1 MHFPE
6 LTKKLQGMIVLFEEK
21 ISAIRTGKANPGILQ
36 NLEVEAYGTKMKIC
50 EVASLSSPDPQM
62 IVVQPWDPTLAA
74 EIEKAVQKSN
84 LNLNPFNDGGVI
96 KVPVPSLS
104 EERRREL
111 AKVIDRELEQE
122 RQEVRN
128 IRQDAMR
135 SLDEM
140 KEEKVIS
147 EDDRFRERE
156 KIEEEV
162 KKTNKVL
169 EEKADKKRE
178 EILAI

>member
-6 LTKKLQGMIVLFEEK
+6 LVKKLQGKIALFEERT
-21 ISAIRTGKANPGILQ
+21 SGIRTGKANPGILQ
-36 NLEVEAYGTKMKIC
+36 NLEVEAYGTTMKIC
-50 EVASLSSPDPQM
+50 EVASLSSLDPNM
-62 IVVQPWDPTLAA
+62 IIVQPWDPTLAT
-74 EIEKAVQKSN
+74 EIAKAIQKSN
-84 LNLNPFNDGGVI
+84 LNLNPFNDGGVV
-96 KVPVPSLS
+96 KVPIPPLS
-104 EERRREL
+104 EERRLEL
-111 AKVIDRELEQE
+111 AKAIDRELEQA

-156 KIEEEV
+156 KTEEEV

-169 EEKADKKRE
+169 EEKADKKRG